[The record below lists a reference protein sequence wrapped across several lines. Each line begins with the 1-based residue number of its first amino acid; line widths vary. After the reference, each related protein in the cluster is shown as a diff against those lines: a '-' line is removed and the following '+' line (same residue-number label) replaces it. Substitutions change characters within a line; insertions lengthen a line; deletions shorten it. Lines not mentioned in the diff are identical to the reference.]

1 MTNADSTT
9 HAGQELGLADI
20 TTLLGHRQLTS
31 IMQKELG
38 AANVTNHHVRPAAA
52 AAIVSALTG
61 DIWYGVNEI
70 TALPADN
77 RRATERTVGRWCAV
91 WADLDYGDSKS
102 GDWDTINAII
112 DDVTTAYGTEPT
124 YITVSGHGVQPVWV
138 LDHADPATVL
148 DTDEKRATAVA
159 LLKRHGRLVQSSA
172 AARGVKADSVFDL
185 PRVLRAPGT
194 INHKDPSDPV
204 PASAMRSEGAP
215 LTVAHLEQALTAAG
229 VLAMDSDQPAT
240 GEIIAAPSTWT
251 YRQTGQQQC
260 GYADDMVR
268 GWATD
273 QPGAR
278 HPWLVA
284 QAVRIAAARRHGCFT
299 GADAAGA
306 ERELANRFTTLCA
319 RGGDTRPVAR
329 FEIDQAIRYGVDTVA
344 TMSDARVA
352 EELGGHEHRDHAAE
366 QAYLERSAH
375 ELDQLRA
382 LAAPVAQQV
391 SAPSGP
397 ATSQVNETVDDGCD
411 ISGKPIHADVT
422 PEAVPAHTV
431 LDPEELYIATVE
443 QIEGAYDFWNS
454 RRSLNTIYRAALAG
468 EASPWAVLTIT
479 LLRVITAVPHNVHL
493 PSLGRHGAL
502 GSLNLFAGI
511 AAAPGGGK
519 GLANGV
525 AEELYRH
532 PSIFK
537 AAPGSGEGMGHLF
550 GAMVKDPDRPGKQ
563 MFQWARH
570 AVLIDAPE
578 IDSLGAIG
586 GRKGSTA
593 DSILR
598 QAFSGESL
606 GFSYAAA
613 EKRLHIPAG
622 EYRMCMMVGVQPERA
637 GVLFNGAS
645 GGTPQRFIWAPAE
658 DHRVGVEHPD
668 WDGVPLAPYRP
679 EYWADGH
686 VIEVCPQALEEI
698 RDDRRRRGRRISL
711 VPRSDDENAGEEL
724 DAHAMYAR
732 EKVAVALAVLDGRQY
747 VDADDWELSGCVA
760 AMSTHVRDHVVQIVD
775 STRLRDAEK
784 RGQERGAE
792 LVGAKATA
800 QEIDGARIAGAE
812 RRVMALIG
820 EGGGEATYRDMNRR
834 MSKAQRPYLQ
844 TALDNLTENGLV
856 TRDEIEPTSRGGRP
870 GALYKAVRA

>member
-1 MTNADSTT
+1 MTQTASTV
-9 HAGQELGLADI
+9 GQELGLADI

-31 IMQKELG
+31 IMQKDIG
-38 AANVTNHHVRPAAA
+38 ATNVTNHHVRPAAA

-159 LLKRHGRLVQSSA
+159 LLKRHGRLVQASA

-194 INHKDPSDPV
+194 INHKDPNDPV
-204 PASAMRSEGAP
+204 PASAMRSEGVP

-240 GEIIAAPSTWT
+240 GEIVAAPSTWQ
-251 YRQTGQQQC
+251 YRPAGAQAC
-260 GYADDMVR
+260 KYADDMVR

-273 QPGAR
+273 QPAAR

-299 GADAAGA
+299 GADVAGA
-306 ERELANRFTTLCA
+306 ERELGSRFAALCA
-319 RGGDTRPVAR
+319 RGGDTRPVSR
-329 FEIDQAIRYGVDTVA
+329 FEVEQAIRFGVDTVA

-366 QAYLERSAH
+366 QAYLERTAH
-375 ELDQLRA
+375 ELDALRA
-382 LAAPVAQQV
+382 LAAPTSPPPAPPAAQV
-391 SAPSGP
+391 TDPPAAEVDEAAPP
-397 ATSQVNETVDDGCD
+397 APPSSPPAV
-411 ISGKPIHADVT
+411 
-422 PEAVPAHTV
+422 VPAHTV
-431 LDPEELYIATVE
+431 IDPEELYIATVE

-454 RRSLNTIYRAALAG
+454 RKSLNTIYRAALAG

-493 PSLGRHGAL
+493 PSLGQHGAL

-622 EYRMCMMVGVQPERA
+622 QYRMCMMVGVQPERA

-668 WDGVPLAPYRP
+668 WDGVPLEPYRP

-800 QEIDGARIAGAE
+800 QEIDGARIADTE

-820 EGGGEATYRDMNRR
+820 EGGGEARHRDIAPRI
-834 MSKAQRPYLQ
+834 SKAQRPYLES
-844 TALDNLTENGLV
+844 ALTNLTENGLI
-856 TRDEIEPTSRGGRP
+856 THQEIESTRKGGRP
-870 GALYKAVRA
+870 GVLYKAVRA